1 MHILILP
8 SWYPS
13 NSTDIRGCFFRE
25 QALALSKSNLKVGV
39 VYPELRSIRDISLAL
54 LKQEP
59 ITKEN
64 DNGVTTYRYRGISW
78 LHRWQQ
84 FTANR
89 FVRIGELL
97 VEQYINENG
106 MPDLI
111 HVHSM
116 IYAGVLAEKIS
127 KKYGIPY
134 VITEHSTAFARN
146 LYSDYQKKL
155 IKDVTNSAKVKFAVS
170 TSFKDLL
177 EKQIE
182 SSQWSVCPNIVQQDF
197 FLAKNYVKRNKKTF
211 KFINVGAL
219 EPKKNQIILIYAI
232 QSLIAKG
239 FNVELSIVG
248 SGSEHTSLKQ
258 TIEKLGLEQVV
269 KLLGQKN
276 RSEIIGLISE
286 SDAFVLSS
294 TFETFGVV
302 VIEAFSLGKP
312 VVTTA
317 CGGPES
323 LIDESNGLVALNNNL
338 DDLTNKMAS
347 LMVSYQNYDE
357 NMIRN
362 NSYNLYSE
370 EAVVKKLLST
380 YKQVINGYS

>member
-8 SWYPS
+8 SWYPA
-13 NSTDIRGCFFRE
+13 NAVDIRGCFFRE
-25 QALALSKSNLKVGV
+25 QALALSKKGLQVGV
-39 VYPELRSIRDISLAL
+39 VYPELRSIRDINIDLI
-54 LKQEP
+54 KKNR

-64 DNGVTTYRYRGISW
+64 DKGVITYRYHGVSW

-116 IYAGVLAEKIS
+116 IYAGVLAKKIS
-127 KKYGIPY
+127 KKYGKPY
-134 VITEHSTAFARN
+134 IVTEHSTAFARK
-146 LYSDYQKKL
+146 LYSNYQQGL
-155 IKDVTNSAKVKFAVS
+155 IDEVSKAASMRFAVS
-170 TSFKDLL
+170 TSFRDLL
-177 EKQIE
+177 EKEIKF
-182 SSQWSVCPNIVQQDF
+182 SQWSVCPNIVQQDF
-197 FLAKNYVKRNKKTF
+197 FLATSCVKRNEQAF
-211 KFINVGAL
+211 KFINIGAL
-219 EPKKNQIILIYAI
+219 EVKKNQIILIHAVKN
-232 QSLIAKG
+232 LIIKG
-239 FNVELSIVG
+239 IDVELKIIG
-248 SGSEHTSLKQ
+248 SGSQYPFLKEAIHQ
-258 TIEKLGLEQVV
+258 LGLEKSV

-276 RSEIIGLISE
+276 RADIIELISE

-312 VVTTA
+312 VITTS

-323 LIDESNGLVALNNNL
+323 LIDESNGLVVTNNNL
-338 DDLTNKMAS
+338 EDLTAKMYN
-347 LMVSYQNYDE
+347 LIENYQTYDPE
-357 NMIRN
+357 IIRSN
-362 NSYNLYSE
+362 AYSLYSE
-370 EAVVKKLLST
+370 EAVIKKLLKT
-380 YKQVINGYS
+380 YQQIIND